1 MLGKIYII
9 KNNINTKVYIGQT
22 IQTLGKRFSN
32 HKIASDFEDTKF
44 YRAIRKHGKENFY
57 IELIEE
63 VPQEELNNRECYW
76 IKFYD
81 SYYNGY
87 NSTLGG
93 QGIREIDYERIYV
106 LWNSYKTI
114 SEIAKETNHS
124 RDVISRILKE
134 GFQVKEEDII
144 ARGYESISRLK
155 DEEILELWNTGLT
168 PNQITIKFGGDS
180 VTTKRRL
187 IKMGISEEE
196 IQERAAQNQRN
207 LTLQELDSFWKEGL
221 SIAEIVRRSGSNTA
235 TIKKQLLQLG
245 YTKEDFSIIGKQTCN
260 QNHRAVVQLDTD
272 NHYIAQYKSAKEAE
286 RITGAAASAISGCCH
301 HKPKYKTAKGFK
313 WVFLDEYERG

>member
-32 HKIASDFEDTKF
+32 HKIASNFEDTKF
-44 YRAIRKHGKENFY
+44 YRAIRKYGKENFY

-93 QGIREIDYERIYV
+93 QGIREIDYERIYI

-134 GFQVKEEDII
+134 GFQVKEKDII

-180 VTTKRRL
+180 ATTKRRL
-187 IKMGISEEE
+187 IK
-196 IQERAAQNQRN
+196 
-207 LTLQELDSFWKEGL
+207 
-221 SIAEIVRRSGSNTA
+221 
-235 TIKKQLLQLG
+235 
-245 YTKEDFSIIGKQTCN
+245 
-260 QNHRAVVQLDTD
+260 
-272 NHYIAQYKSAKEAE
+272 
-286 RITGAAASAISGCCH
+286 IT
-301 HKPKYKTAKGFK
+301 
-313 WVFLDEYERG
+313 